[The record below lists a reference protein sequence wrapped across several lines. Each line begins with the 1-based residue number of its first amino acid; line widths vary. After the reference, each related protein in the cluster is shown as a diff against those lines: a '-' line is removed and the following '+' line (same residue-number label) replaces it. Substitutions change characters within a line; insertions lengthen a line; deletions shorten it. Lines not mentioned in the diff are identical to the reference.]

1 MKLRALGN
9 LSGPDLSV
17 EQGTEFDVPADKAQ
31 ELIDRKVAERVE
43 DKSSAKRKPA
53 EGE

>member
-9 LSGPDLSV
+9 LSGPDLNV
-17 EQGTEFDVPADKAQ
+17 EQGAEFSAATDKAQ
-31 ELIDRKVAERVE
+31 ELIERKIAEPVE
-43 DKSSAKRKPA
+43 DKPSTKRKPA

>member
-9 LSGPDLSV
+9 LSGPDLNA
-17 EQGTEFDVPADKAQ
+17 EQGTEFSVTADKAQ
-31 ELIDRKVAERVE
+31 ELIDRKIAEQVE
-43 DKSSAKRKPA
+43 EKPSAKRKPA

>member
-9 LSGPDLSV
+9 LSGKGLTV
-17 EQGTEFDVPADKAQ
+17 EQGAEFDVPDDEGQA
-31 ELIDRKVAERVE
+31 LIDRKIAEPVE
-43 DKSSAKRKPA
+43 VKPAPKRKPA